1 MLIPSNLRTAAE
13 DSFDRATFKQLEV
26 GSFPATVVKRLQDE
40 LPDPFGK
47 LFLRIKGLLDT
58 SLTRVPFSDWASYL
72 LACRQNSYSLESWG
86 KCLHQVGLI
95 PDSLLVKNPDILEQ
109 RLHQNFMA
117 VECLTDERQPLV
129 SRIAALQIE
138 GNNIQKP
145 LFDLLSSQAQAEDVR
160 GWGRMIAEDNNWQKL
175 DLENWKFL
183 DLRPPQE
190 LELFVQPLRGKQ
202 IVPRQPGDTNKRIIT
217 KENRDAKVT
226 IGFSTKPGPMEVNS
240 LTHFRIQIMRTA
252 DQGVIE
258 YVSTLL
264 KFKKSP
270 GKTASR
276 SKQIALSPAEL
287 AEGTYF
293 FRVLALDEA
302 GVVLN
307 QKDAF
312 QDPHLQEEWENC
324 IKELGE
330 ENASRDDLHGRLTC
344 DSEDFT
350 FEVEKTDPEDPPE
363 TPAETLGKR
372 QKAAS
377 LFQAL
382 FKMHQD
388 YLKAKQYKDIKNIK
402 IEEAFW
408 VDQGKGKGKG
418 KESSVEVR
426 FNDVR
431 HQYFIPVATA
441 LRELSLQILRAPDKL
456 GTFRMDFSSTGEIHS
471 GKAHFRDNQLAQ
483 SAPASFLAARQR
495 VFQGIL
501 QSVQDENGQG
511 LGIVETCDFMGMANE
526 IEIYIAAF
534 DQWMDSLLAEAV
546 ANLDENLLD
555 TIRKLQ
561 LLDHAELIVPSPAGY
576 RQHVFV
582 LTPLH
587 PLKLAWFLQLQ
598 RTCMDWEEKSI
609 AESNPIAL
617 WAKEVQSLFLGDLY
631 PTNHPL
637 VLHGANLRSYYY
649 AGELSPGWAG
659 YLPVRFGNAA
669 GDEKTIDRGLF
680 GQIQNLLGIP
690 NSLRDL
696 VGFSPASLY
705 RQIRRFLI
713 QHPYVEVLHI
723 NVFNPGDGRKLVEC
737 LKQLQREPSFANL
750 RYEIRLF
757 ASEDRLKT
765 AGSAF
770 DDFLNPSRNVSEE
783 ADVFTVP
790 SDNALFPKI
799 RFSRSTIADYQKSP
813 EEYSAHLSVM
823 IEVLPV
829 DVRLE
834 RISESGQPSIFCFG
848 LVVRPANSVLASDQG
863 VQGWSHCLRLND
875 PVPISDEDSF
885 TKILVDALG
894 KNQSLVAVAL
904 AGRWTEDSPA
914 LSLFIN
920 DTQRTLLYQIHK
932 YSDWVITIDENMGV
946 EFFDAPGDEDC
957 IPYLLDYSPGSGI
970 EKAPLFVTT
979 RPASEIMGLFL
990 SLLTKLGLLR
1000 HEDTSSIF
1008 RFLEILRSVSGV
1020 VIMQSISSPNKAL
1033 ETVGLG
1039 LSRMLLERLSIL
1051 HDYFIIPLDPHQD
1064 LFEAA
1069 KAGSDDQTTAER
1081 ADLLIVSCDKDL
1093 EIINLQV
1100 VEVKCRQQISDG
1112 EALNSLKAKMTD
1124 QMDKTISCLQY
1135 HYDPSLRIPDRLDRP
1150 LKDQQ
1155 LCEFLWFY
1163 LDRGKR
1169 YHLIGEE
1176 TFLSSLGFLASLHGR
1191 HKLIFNRIG
1200 LIFEFE
1206 GDYEGVIQS
1215 QEAEDLVFIRVGR
1228 KVIDDL
1234 FSF

>member
-1 MLIPSNLRTAAE
+1 M
-13 DSFDRATFKQLEV
+13 
-26 GSFPATVVKRLQDE
+26 
-40 LPDPFGK
+40 
-47 LFLRIKGLLDT
+47 
-58 SLTRVPFSDWASYL
+58 
-72 LACRQNSYSLESWG
+72 
-86 KCLHQVGLI
+86 
-95 PDSLLVKNPDILEQ
+95 
-109 RLHQNFMA
+109 
-117 VECLTDERQPLV
+117 
-129 SRIAALQIE
+129 
-138 GNNIQKP
+138 
-145 LFDLLSSQAQAEDVR
+145 
-160 GWGRMIAEDNNWQKL
+160 
-175 DLENWKFL
+175 
-183 DLRPPQE
+183 
-190 LELFVQPLRGKQ
+190 
-202 IVPRQPGDTNKRIIT
+202 
-217 KENRDAKVT
+217 
-226 IGFSTKPGPMEVNS
+226 
-240 LTHFRIQIMRTA
+240 
-252 DQGVIE
+252 
-258 YVSTLL
+258 
-264 KFKKSP
+264 
-270 GKTASR
+270 
-276 SKQIALSPAEL
+276 
-287 AEGTYF
+287 
-293 FRVLALDEA
+293 
-302 GVVLN
+302 VLN

-312 QDPHLQEEWENC
+312 QDPHLQEEWENR
-324 IKELGE
+324 IRELGE
-330 ENASRDDLHGRLTC
+330 ENASRDDLYGKLTC

-363 TPAETLGKR
+363 PPEETLGKR

-408 VDQGKGKGKG
+408 VDQGKGKGK
-418 KESSVEVR
+418 ESSVEVR

-431 HQYFIPVATA
+431 HQYVIPMATA
-441 LRELSLQILRAPDKL
+441 LRELSLQIFRAPDKL

-471 GKAHFRDNQLAQ
+471 GKAHLRDNQLAQ
-483 SAPASFLAARQR
+483 SAPDSFLTARKK
-495 VFQGIL
+495 VFEAIL
-501 QSVQDENGQG
+501 ESVKDDNGQG
-511 LGIVETCDFMGMANE
+511 LGIVETCDFMSMANE
-526 IEIYIAAF
+526 IEIYLAAY
-534 DQWMDSLLAEAV
+534 DQWMDSLLSEAG
-546 ANLDENLLD
+546 ANLDESLLD

-609 AESNPIAL
+609 SESNPIAL
-617 WAKEVQSLFLGDLY
+617 WTKEVQSLFLGDLY

-659 YLPVRFGNAA
+659 YLPVPFINAA

-757 ASEDRLKT
+757 ASEDRLKA

-770 DDFLNPSRNVSEE
+770 DDFLNPSRNVSED

-813 EEYSAHLSVM
+813 EEYPAHVSFM

-829 DVRLE
+829 DVQLE
-834 RISESGQPSIFCFG
+834 KMSESGQPSIFCFG
-848 LVVRPANSVLASDQG
+848 LVVRPANSVLTSDQG

-875 PVPISDEDSF
+875 PVPISDDDSL

-894 KNQSLVAVAL
+894 KNQSLVAIAL

-946 EFFDAPGDEDC
+946 DFYDAPGDEDC

-990 SLLTKLGLLR
+990 PLLTKLGLLR
-1000 HEDTSSIF
+1000 PEDTNSIF

-1033 ETVGLG
+1033 ETVGMG
-1039 LSRMLLERLSIL
+1039 LSRMLLERLNVL
-1051 HDYFIIPLDPHQD
+1051 KDHFIIPLDPHQD

-1069 KAGSDDQTTAER
+1069 KAANDNQATAER

-1093 EIINLQV
+1093 ETINLQV
-1100 VEVKCRQQISDG
+1100 VEVKCRQHVGDG

-1155 LCEFLWFY
+1155 LCEFLGFY
-1163 LDRGKR
+1163 LDRAKR

-1176 TFLSSLGFLASLHGR
+1176 TFLSSLSFLASLHGR

-1206 GDYEGVIQS
+1206 GDHEGVIQS
-1215 QEAEDLVFIRVGR
+1215 QESEDLVFIRVGR
-1228 KVIDDL
+1228 KVIQDL
-1234 FSF
+1234 FSSFTAPEEEREVTRRTPLTPDLQMLRATITKHRRVHPKKTISKESTEGEKSGAVPGSELTAEDLKSSVDERRTWKW